1 MMEDLEKQWPKV
13 SPPSSPKQSEFL
25 TGLMKSLDKQH
36 AKAAA
41 KLTLDEDPLFLPST
55 VEQAKD
61 KTAIDE
67 GHQRAGD
74 ISGRGGSMSLP
85 HGSSSSIP
93 PDVALQ
99 AIRQPAADLIRGG
112 RFSLPL
118 PLPSEAEGIDLC
130 ALLQV
135 RSPRTDDMQSSSVSV
150 EY

>member
-1 MMEDLEKQWPKV
+1 MMEDLEKQWPK
-13 SPPSSPKQSEFL
+13 
-25 TGLMKSLDKQH
+25 
-36 AKAAA
+36 
-41 KLTLDEDPLFLPST
+41 
-55 VEQAKD
+55 AKD

-74 ISGRGGSMSLP
+74 VSGRGGSMSLP

-112 RFSLPL
+112 CFSLPL

-135 RSPRTDDMQSSSVSV
+135 RSPRKDDMQSSSVSV

>member
-1 MMEDLEKQWPKV
+1 
-13 SPPSSPKQSEFL
+13 
-25 TGLMKSLDKQH
+25 MKSPDKQH
-36 AKAAA
+36 AKAAE

-74 ISGRGGSMSLP
+74 VSGRGGSMSLP

-99 AIRQPAADLIRGG
+99 AIRQPAADLIIGG
-112 RFSLPL
+112 YFSLPL

-135 RSPRTDDMQSSSVSV
+135 RSPRKDDMQSSSVSV

>member
-25 TGLMKSLDKQH
+25 TGLMKSPDKQH

-74 ISGRGGSMSLP
+74 ISRRGGSMSLP

-93 PDVALQ
+93 PRCCA
-99 AIRQPAADLIRGG
+99 
-112 RFSLPL
+112 
-118 PLPSEAEGIDLC
+118 PSD
-130 ALLQV
+130 
-135 RSPRTDDMQSSSVSV
+135 SSTSC
-150 EY
+150 